1 MPQLK
6 PTPQSAF
13 LQNYRRLVILLLAA
27 CLSAFG
33 TAAFQTA
40 AAERILATK
49 VGKASYYGKG
59 FNGRKTASGERFNS
73 NHAVAAHPSWPF
85 GTLVRV
91 TNLRNGRAVKV
102 RIIDRGPS
110 RRMQRKGRIID
121 LSRGTARRLGFLRQG
136 VARVKLEVLKWGK
149 KR

>member
-1 MPQLK
+1 M
-6 PTPQSAF
+6 
-13 LQNYRRLVILLLAA
+13 LLAA
-27 CLSAFG
+27 WLLMLGGSAL
-33 TAAFQTA
+33 QTA

-49 VGKASYYGKG
+49 VGQASYYGKG
-59 FNGRKTASGERFNS
+59 FDGRRTASGERFNS

-91 TNLRNGRAVKV
+91 TNLRNGRAAEV

-136 VARVKLEVLKWGK
+136 VTRVKLEVLKWGK
-149 KR
+149 RR